1 MTSYHE
7 ILRLSAQGISQRSIA
22 RSCGCSRNT
31 VFRVLTQAQ
40 RSKIEWSVIR
50 DLTDGDLYNILFP
63 NQIQSSSRKAPDCEY
78 IHREMAKS
86 GVTLS
91 LLWNE
96 YCEQCRINSE
106 IPFKYAQYC
115 NYYRKF
121 AITTKA
127 TMHINRKP
135 GEQTEVDWAG
145 QTANIIDRDSGEIIP
160 AYIYVAVLSCSQYA
174 YVEAFLR
181 QDLECWIAAHVNA
194 FKFFGGVTRIL
205 IPDNLKTGV
214 DQSSWYTPVINKTY
228 HEMAEHYGTAVIPA
242 RVRKPKDKPNAE
254 GAVGVISTWILAA
267 LRNQK
272 FFSLSELNEAILDKL
287 GIFNSNPFQKKAGNR
302 LSSFLEEER
311 SALQPLPVSPYELA
325 MWKIATVQFN
335 YHITV
340 EKMHYSVP
348 YEYIKHQVDVR
359 ITRQVIEVF
368 FNNHRICSHPRL
380 HGQEGQYSTVIE
392 HMPEDHQKYIQ
403 WNSERFISWAE
414 NVGPH
419 TAIAIKAILA
429 SHKIEQQGYRS
440 CMGLLKMADR
450 YSVIRLESA
459 CARAL
464 SYTPSPSYKNIS
476 TILKS
481 GQDKLS
487 QPEMELPNNEEAEKY
502 GFTRG
507 ADYYKEE
514 SNDRPD
520 DNQ

>member
-1 MTSYHE
+1 MTSYRE
-7 ILRLSAQGISQRSIA
+7 ILRLYAQGISQRSIA

-31 VFRVLTQAQ
+31 VFRVISQAQ
-40 RSKIEWSVIR
+40 QQKVEWNLIKELS
-50 DLTDGDLYNILFP
+50 DGDLNQKLFP
-63 NQIQSSSRKAPDCEY
+63 AALPTGSRKVPDCEY

-96 YCEQCRINSE
+96 YCAQCRANQE
-106 IPFKYAQYC
+106 IPLKYTQYC
-115 NYYRKF
+115 NYYRKYVV
-121 AITTKA
+121 TTKA
-127 TMHINRKP
+127 TMHIDRKP

-145 QTANIIDRDSGEIIP
+145 QTAEIVDRDTGESIP
-160 AYIYVAVLSCSQYA
+160 AYIFVAVLSCSQYA

-194 FKFFGGVTRIL
+194 FQFWGGVTRIL

-214 DQSSWYTPVINKTY
+214 DQAGWYTPVINKTY

-272 FFSLSELNEAILDKL
+272 LFTLAELNAAIREKL
-287 GIFNSNPFQKKAGNR
+287 EIFNSNPFQKKTGSR
-302 LSSFLEEER
+302 LSVFLAEEKA
-311 SALQPLPVSPYELA
+311 ALQPLPVSPYELA
-325 MWKIATVQFN
+325 MWKIAAVQFN

-348 YEYIKHQVDVR
+348 YEYIKHEVDVR

-368 FNNHRICSHPRL
+368 YHNHRICSHPRL
-380 HGQEGQYSTVIE
+380 HGREGQYSTNTE
-392 HMPEDHQKYIQ
+392 HMPAEHQQYLQ
-403 WNSERFISWAE
+403 WNGERFISWAE
-414 NVGPH
+414 KVGPY
-419 TAIAIKAILA
+419 TVTTVKAILA
-429 SHKIEQQGYRS
+429 AHKVEQQGYRS
-440 CMGLLKMADR
+440 CLALLKLADK
-450 YSVIRLESA
+450 YSITRVESA

-464 SYTPSPSYKNIS
+464 SYTPHPSYKNIS

-481 GQDKLS
+481 GQDKLDQS
-487 QPEMELPNNEEAEKY
+487 LAQQPDDKGSDQY

-507 ADYYKEE
+507 ADYYGE
-514 SNDRPD
+514 
-520 DNQ
+520 QF